1 MSRLVSHSLLIL
13 RATPNTQITKRSSW
27 LQAGLAG
34 AGRGSAGAAPGGT
47 APPPSGHIPGW
58 VAGAAELHAGA
69 NPSLPPAS
77 QRGSDLSLREKL
89 EVRTMKFIHK
99 V

>member
-1 MSRLVSHSLLIL
+1 M
-13 RATPNTQITKRSSW
+13 QE
-27 LQAGLAG
+27 LAG
-34 AGRGSAGAAPGGT
+34 AVQGQPLGAQIPLPPGTSPAG
-47 APPPSGHIPGW
+47 W
-58 VAGAAELHAGA
+58 AGAAELYAGA

-89 EVRTMKFIHK
+89 EIRTMKFIHK